1 VIASVIRAIGLIL
14 LGLVAT
20 VSVKAQEPASPDPD
34 GNLINYAYAYA
45 FGNGNY
51 AVAGRSAQVFKLP
64 FAIRLLSM
72 EDNPVGLRLK
82 LPVTFGFYEF
92 GIDDLFQG
100 GFADQ
105 LQTVSFVPGLEM
117 EVAVNDRWRLL
128 PFIDFG
134 AGKEM
139 SGDALAGILA
149 VGVKSNV
156 TVPSGNN
163 LLTIGNELFWVG
175 SKVHG
180 VRSDAMGYFM
190 TGLDLRMPMKVKLGT
205 KPMNIS
211 LYAVNYL
218 YFNDVEF
225 QRDEAEP
232 VTVDTEYEVGMT
244 FGTEPAHEW
253 WIFKAPRVG
262 LSYRFGGQISAVRLT
277 LGQAF

>member
-1 VIASVIRAIGLIL
+1 MIALVFRATGLIL
-14 LGLVAT
+14 LCLVAA
-20 VSVKAQEPASPDPD
+20 VPVAAQEPVPP
-34 GNLINYAYAYA
+34 GNDADLINYAYAYA

-64 FAIRLLSM
+64 FAVRLISI
-72 EDNPVGLRLK
+72 EDHPVGLRLK
-82 LPVTFGFYEF
+82 LPVTFGFFEF

-105 LQTVSFVPGLEM
+105 IQTVSFVPGLEM

-128 PFIDFG
+128 PFIDLG
-134 AGKEM
+134 AGKDL
-139 SGDALAGILA
+139 SGDARAGILA
-149 VGVKSNV
+149 VGVQSYY
-156 TVPSGNN
+156 TIPSDHA
-163 LLTIGNELFWVG
+163 LLTIGNQLFWVG

-180 VRSDAMGYFM
+180 VRNDAMAYFM

-218 YFNDVEF
+218 YFKDVEF

-232 VTVDTEYEVGMT
+232 VTIDTEYEVGVT